1 MWEVTDI
8 SGSMAICKLHGL
20 VLREQRPDL
29 LPYDFETP
37 TERELWSIFY
47 EGRK

>member
-1 MWEVTDI
+1 
-8 SGSMAICKLHGL
+8 MALCNAHGW

-37 TERELWSIFY
+37 IERELWGIYSKSKGK
-47 EGRK
+47 GRK